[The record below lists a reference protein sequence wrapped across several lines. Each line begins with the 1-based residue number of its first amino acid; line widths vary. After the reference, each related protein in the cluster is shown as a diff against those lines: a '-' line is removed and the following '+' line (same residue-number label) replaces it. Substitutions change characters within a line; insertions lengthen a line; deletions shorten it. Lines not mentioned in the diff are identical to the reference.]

1 MTDLAPHH
9 SAATPERATE
19 SHYGRLLAMVLL
31 SFAAMYLLM
40 YSMVDTI
47 ENVVPNFNQ
56 LYMAGLM
63 TAAMVVLELLLM
75 WKMYGNRKANA
86 AILAAG
92 GLALVAFFSLIRQQA
107 AISDRQLLK
116 SMIPHH
122 ASAILMCERADLH
135 DPEISELC
143 SFIISS
149 QQLEIEQMKA
159 KLQEL
164 RR

>member
-1 MTDLAPHH
+1 MTDNPPHH
-9 SAATPERATE
+9 SAATPGRASE
-19 SHYGRLLAMVLL
+19 SHYGRLLAMALL
-31 SFAAMYLLM
+31 SFVAMYLLM

-47 ENVVPNFNQ
+47 ENVYSNFNQ

-75 WKMYGNRKANA
+75 WGMYGNRKANA

-92 GLALVAFFSLIRQQA
+92 GLALVVFFSLIRQQA
-107 AISDRQLLK
+107 VISDRQLLK

-122 ASAILMCERADLH
+122 ASAILMCQRVTLH
-135 DPEISELC
+135 DPEITELC
-143 SFIISS
+143 SSIVSS
-149 QQLEIEQMKA
+149 QQLEIDRMKA
-159 KLQEL
+159 KLRES